1 MFWSYFLFA
10 ASPAIGSE
18 PLPVELCDQ
27 IDMAK
32 IIFNHLQIFQYLK
45 DLKEHDKRLI
55 SNYMPLS
62 VTLDPRLKM
71 TFLKDWDNDI
81 EFGKGITQGWNL
93 EGEYMDKVTF
103 IRNFVGVS
111 LPENYGEE
119 GEKHDEP
126 GLIPNMTV
134 Q

>member
-1 MFWSYFLFA
+1 MDLFSYA
-10 ASPAIGSE
+10 ASPAIELE
-18 PLPVELCDQ
+18 PLPVELCEQ

-55 SNYMPLS
+55 SNYRPLS
-62 VTLDPRLKM
+62 VTLEPRLKM
-71 TFLKDWDNDI
+71 TFLKDWDNDQ
-81 EFGKGITQGWNL
+81 ELGEGNMKGWNL
-93 EGEYMDKVTF
+93 EGEYMDEDTF
-103 IRNFVGVS
+103 VRNFVGVP
-111 LPENYGEE
+111 LPEKY
-119 GEKHDEP
+119 DENCEIYDDP

>member
-1 MFWSYFLFA
+1 MELSLFA
-10 ASPAIGSE
+10 AN
-18 PLPVELCDQ
+18 PVISADLCEKMD
-27 IDMAK
+27 IAK

-55 SNYMPLS
+55 SNYRPLS

-71 TFLKDWDNDI
+71 AFLKDWDNDR
-81 EFGKGITQGWNL
+81 EFGEGNMKGWNL
-93 EGEYMDKVTF
+93 EGEYMDKRTF
-103 IRNFVGVS
+103 VMNFVGVS
-111 LPENYGEE
+111 FPENYD
-119 GEKHDEP
+119 EKCEKYDKP